1 MSLRDEKLNEV
12 LREAAAEFLSA
23 EAGRQSLITV
33 TRAQVSEGG
42 KSGIIYLSVL
52 PESAQ
57 DQAVAFA
64 NRHRR
69 EFDTFFSKKVKAR
82 VPHVEF
88 MVDMGEKNRRLIEEL
103 DIEVKDAEED
113 EPKEIS

>member
-1 MSLRDEKLNEV
+1 MSLRDEKLNEM

-42 KSGIIYLSVL
+42 RSGIIYLSVL
-52 PESAQ
+52 PDTEQ
-57 DQAVAFA
+57 EKAVAFA

-69 EFDTFFSKKVKAR
+69 EFDTFFTKKVKGAR

-88 MVDMGEKNRRLIEEL
+88 VVDLGEKNRRRIEEL
-103 DIEVKDAEED
+103 DVDVKGAKEDEVK
-113 EPKEIS
+113 

>member
-42 KSGIIYLSVL
+42 KSGVIYLSVL
-52 PESAQ
+52 PEEEEEK
-57 DQAVAFA
+57 AVAFA

-69 EFDTFFSKKVKAR
+69 EFDTFFNKKVKAR

-88 MVDMGEKNRRLIEEL
+88 MVDMGEKNRRRIEEL
-103 DIEVKDAEED
+103 NVDVKSSEED
-113 EPKEIS
+113 EPKEIR